1 MRFHNFLEVMNSHIF
16 GMQTDAQSAYKP
28 FWLQY
33 TKTRQIFHQGF
44 FQFWNDIYSSN
55 FVITITHQK
64 KLWSVKTWSRVFL
77 IVCIQKILIQVKHSK
92 RFSKSKKKSNKSKD
106 LFEANLKNFFRV
118 VVFKIAFNI

>member
-1 MRFHNFLEVMNSHIF
+1 MNSHIF

-33 TKTRQIFHQGF
+33 TKTREIFHQGF

-64 KLWSVKTWSRVFL
+64 KVMISEDMITGVPHCL
-77 IVCIQKILIQVKHSK
+77 HS
-92 RFSKSKKKSNKSKD
+92 
-106 LFEANLKNFFRV
+106 ENFNSSQTQQ
-118 VVFKIAFNI
+118 AF